1 MDLSQF
7 VDVNVLVGYGLR
19 LLGVFALLT
28 GARVI
33 AGWVRRAM
41 TRGFERSQFDITLG
55 KFFANLAAWTLML
68 LAVLFSLSLFG
79 IETTSFAA
87 ILAAAGFAIGMAFQ
101 GTLANFASGV
111 LLLVFRPFAVGD
123 AVRVAGEV
131 GQVDAIGLFTTTIDT
146 FDKRRIIIPNST
158 ITSATIENITFHETR
173 RVDVEIGVAY
183 DASTS
188 RTREVLERLV
198 RGTEGVLND
207 PPPAIILGNLG
218 ASSVDWTL
226 RAWCRAEDY
235 WAVRER
241 LLEGAKNALDDAG
254 IGIPFPQLDVHLDQ
268 PAVGA

>member
-1 MDLSQF
+1 MDFSQF
-7 VDVNVLVGYGLR
+7 IDVNVLITYGLR
-19 LLGVFALLT
+19 LLGVFALLIA
-28 GARVI
+28 ARI
-33 AGWVRRAM
+33 LASWVRRVM
-41 TRGFERSQFDITLG
+41 MRGFERSKFDVTLG
-55 KFFANLAAWTLML
+55 KFFANLASWTVML
-68 LAVLFSLSLFG
+68 LAVLFALSLFG

-146 FDKRRIIIPNST
+146 FDRRRIIIPNSS
-158 ITSATIENITFHETR
+158 ITSATIENITHHPTR

-183 DASTS
+183 DASTT
-188 RTREVLERLV
+188 RTREVLDGVV
-198 RGTEGVLND
+198 RGTEGVLDD
-207 PPPAIILGNLG
+207 PAPAIILSNLG

-235 WAVRER
+235 WTVRER
-241 LLEGAKNALDDAG
+241 LLERAKNALDDAG

-268 PAVGA
+268 PVVGA